1 MTQKWK
7 TDPKLHSCNTVDNNG
22 QLNKE
27 LDYEKTYIK
36 EFLDSD
42 PIKDWESIDRCIK
55 LWEFFDDLVGYKLNP
70 NKSELF
76 ILDCGTKDGQF
87 PEYLKLMDYKSIGI
101 EISQQYVKYAN
112 SLNRNVEYGDVCN
125 LKYKDNTFDVV
136 FSHHL
141 LGLVSDYKLALKEM
155 MRVLSTYGYL
165 VTLNDI
171 PGNKKKHYSYIED
184 ISIVKNWLLSPEFPD
199 NRIIYFDRN
208 PLMPNTNEKILI
220 LEKREN
226 IIEIGEDE

>member
-7 TDPKLHSCNTVDNNG
+7 TDPKLYNCDTVNNKG
-22 QLNKE
+22 QINKK
-27 LDYEKTYIK
+27 LDYDKTYIK
-36 EFLDSD
+36 EFLNSD
-42 PIKDWESIDRCIK
+42 PIKDWESIDRCIQ
-55 LWEFFDDLVGYKLNP
+55 LWEFFDDLVGHKLD
-70 NKSELF
+70 KSD
-76 ILDCGTKDGQF
+76 IYVLDCGTKDGQF
-87 PEYLKLMDYKSIGI
+87 PNYLNRNGIKTIGI
-101 EISQQYVKYAN
+101 EVSKPYVEYAK
-112 SLNRNVEYGDVCN
+112 SLNRNVDYGDVCN

-141 LGLVSDYKLALKEM
+141 LGLVSDYRLALKEM

-171 PGNKKKHYSYIED
+171 PGNKKKHYSYVED
-184 ISIVKNWLLSPEFPD
+184 MNTIREWLLSSDFLD

-220 LEKREN
+220 VEKIQN
-226 IIEIGEDE
+226 IIEFKEDE